1 MDRPAFVPVDEITAG
16 ATAMET
22 TGAYGG
28 QAAMTMLTGLPPS
41 VQLPELDI
49 GGFVRLSEPAQL
61 HLDVYDVL
69 WPLLG
74 GNRYGPSLYPFVEP
88 GFRVVASLR
97 LSF

>member
-1 MDRPAFVPVDEITAG
+1 
-16 ATAMET
+16 MET

-28 QAAMTMLTGLPPS
+28 QVAATMLTGLPPS
-41 VQLPELDI
+41 AQLPELDV
-49 GGFVRLSEPAQL
+49 GGFVRVSEPAQL
-61 HLDVYDVL
+61 RLDLYDLL

-74 GNRYGPSLYPFVEP
+74 GDRFGPSLYPYTEP